1 MFIRNLLFKSMVF
14 CCFFLTVFTAKAS
27 IFCPPAKT
35 IMCNDD
41 IHYLPL
47 TGKAT
52 AFNYPAS
59 MVKYSDNKFLNNCNV
74 GTINRIWYIDLNQDG
89 IYQNTESSCTQILT
103 LQYIENTIEVFF
115 PDNKIYNCKED
126 ITDDKPTWIAGPCDV
141 IGYSVHD
148 NIFEVA
154 DDACYKI
161 FRKFTVINWCT
172 HDDQN
177 SDNTGTWTHTQII
190 KVIEKNPPSFSSCKD
205 TIIGV
210 ENDCKA
216 SIILTNKATD
226 DNNCASPL
234 LTWYIEVDLWANGTT
249 DYRYG
254 PDEPAPFKILPVTN
268 GSEIKLVLPERVG
281 KGKHKIKW
289 SVKDQCG
296 NFRTCTTQVITK
308 DLKKP
313 TPYLYPLLTT
323 AFEGNFG
330 GIKIPAKLFNRG
342 SFDNC
347 TPITDLKYSFS
358 SNVNDTLRLI
368 DCNNAGFQF
377 FNIIVTDNDGNQEN
391 TDVFM
396 LVFDNGSCS
405 SGFRLA
411 GNITEANGNPIPLA
425 RLNLTNPLMG
435 QDVATYSDQ
444 KGDFT
449 WENVSLYKES
459 IIEPVFLEPMTGR
472 VDIADFKMLQ
482 DYILGN
488 HSLLNFQLLAA
499 DLDKDRKI
507 RIKDLE
513 LLRKKILLPAENN
526 EDLWSFAVDLDT
538 LTHPGDLLKVKD
550 RLPLAQSDGSI
561 DFKATYLGDITDA
574 NERISGPRSEYSLVK
589 KTNEKT
595 VEYIIND
602 DLKAEGIQI
611 ELSFPNSLGEV
622 LVNSPYFQIK
632 PSDIHVDNSL
642 NTLRFIIVN
651 DIEVPA
657 GQALFT
663 LQFNDRIDQSTDIS
677 LTSYSRILFGA
688 YKTTRIIEK
697 RSYDPLSDLVLT
709 PNPNQG
715 VFTINNVAAKVTGI
729 SNINGENIP
738 FYQMGQTVEIN
749 SDIPGIYLI
758 HVQYNGQSYTEKL
771 IKI

>member
-1 MFIRNLLFKSMVF
+1 MFFIQYF
-14 CCFFLTVFTAKAS
+14 
-27 IFCPPAKT
+27 
-35 IMCNDD
+35 
-41 IHYLPL
+41 
-47 TGKAT
+47 
-52 AFNYPAS
+52 
-59 MVKYSDNKFLNNCNV
+59 
-74 GTINRIWYIDLNQDG
+74 YI
-89 IYQNTESSCTQILT
+89 
-103 LQYIENTIEVFF
+103 
-115 PDNKIYNCKED
+115 
-126 ITDDKPTWIAGPCDV
+126 
-141 IGYSVHD
+141 
-148 NIFEVA
+148 
-154 DDACYKI
+154 
-161 FRKFTVINWCT
+161 
-172 HDDQN
+172 
-177 SDNTGTWTHTQII
+177 
-190 KVIEKNPPSFSSCKD
+190 
-205 TIIGV
+205 
-210 ENDCKA
+210 
-216 SIILTNKATD
+216 
-226 DNNCASPL
+226 
-234 LTWYIEVDLWANGTT
+234 
-249 DYRYG
+249 
-254 PDEPAPFKILPVTN
+254 
-268 GSEIKLVLPERVG
+268 
-281 KGKHKIKW
+281 
-289 SVKDQCG
+289 
-296 NFRTCTTQVITK
+296 
-308 DLKKP
+308 
-313 TPYLYPLLTT
+313 
-323 AFEGNFG
+323 
-330 GIKIPAKLFNRG
+330 
-342 SFDNC
+342 
-347 TPITDLKYSFS
+347 ITDLKYSFS
-358 SNVNDTLRLI
+358 SNVNDTLRLV

-622 LVNSPYFQIK
+622 LVNSPYFEIK
-632 PSDIHVDNSL
+632 RSDIHVDNSL
-642 NTLRFIIVN
+642 NTLRFIIII
-651 DIEVPA
+651 DI
-657 GQALFT
+657 
-663 LQFNDRIDQSTDIS
+663 
-677 LTSYSRILFGA
+677 
-688 YKTTRIIEK
+688 
-697 RSYDPLSDLVLT
+697 
-709 PNPNQG
+709 
-715 VFTINNVAAKVTGI
+715 
-729 SNINGENIP
+729 
-738 FYQMGQTVEIN
+738 
-749 SDIPGIYLI
+749 
-758 HVQYNGQSYTEKL
+758 
-771 IKI
+771 